1 MKSTRVRICN
11 IPVDALTM
19 GQTIERI
26 DKAIHEKSTIHHGV
40 INAAKLVNALRDKEL
55 RESLVD
61 CDIINADGKAIVWA
75 SRFLN
80 RPVPERVAGIDL
92 MEALV
97 KRAGVNNHR
106 IYFFGAK
113 ESVVKCVVQKYT
125 DIHGPNIIAGYT
137 NGYYAKE
144 DEPNIAR
151 NIARSGADILFV
163 AITSPTKEIFLNTY
177 KTTLNV
183 PFIMGVGGSFDVVA
197 GVVNR
202 APQWMQKHGLEWL
215 YRVIQEPGRLWKRY
229 LITNSLFIYLIL
241 KEKFF
246 PIRSIE
252 VNASIA
258 TTKMDSSIARNNSLT
273 LNPNNN
279 RRGSTSQLFEN
290 RTDSKINYGRAKK

>member
-1 MKSTRVRICN
+1 
-11 IPVDALTM
+11 
-19 GQTIERI
+19 
-26 DKAIHEKSTIHHGV
+26 
-40 INAAKLVNALRDKEL
+40 
-55 RESLVD
+55 
-61 CDIINADGKAIVWA
+61 
-75 SRFLN
+75 
-80 RPVPERVAGIDL
+80 
-92 MEALV
+92 
-97 KRAGVNNHR
+97 
-106 IYFFGAK
+106 
-113 ESVVKCVVQKYT
+113 
-125 DIHGPNIIAGYT
+125 
-137 NGYYAKE
+137 
-144 DEPNIAR
+144 
-151 NIARSGADILFV
+151 
-163 AITSPTKEIFLNTY
+163 
-177 KTTLNV
+177 
-183 PFIMGVGGSFDVVA
+183 MGVGGSFDVVA